1 MSLVRHCDICGRAK
15 DPATGDSLDTN
26 ELRVLT
32 IPTVG
37 GGRQDIPLTLEVAM
51 TGVEDICFECTRG
64 LTRRALTE
72 ETRRR
77 REMKTAPEKEKR
89 EETSEESPPKPDLEI
104 ENEEVVSKPVDVSG
118 KFQASQAAAEARRR
132 RVQK

>member
-1 MSLVRHCDICGRAK
+1 MSLIRHCDICGRAK

-32 IPTVG
+32 ISTVG
-37 GGRQDIPLTLEVAM
+37 GGSQDIPLTLEVAM

-64 LTRRALTE
+64 LTRKALTE
-72 ETRRR
+72 ETKRR
-77 REMKTAPEKEKR
+77 REMKMAPEKEG
-89 EETSEESPPKPDLEI
+89 EEASEEPPPKPDLEI
-104 ENEEVVSKPVDVSG
+104 ENEEVISKPVDVSG